1 MKEPPHPMKI
11 ISVHAYGLGHDLNLK
26 ALEKSAVAKL

>member
-1 MKEPPHPMKI
+1 VRAPVAP
-11 ISVHAYGLGHDLNLK
+11 GLGYDINLK